1 MLVFIVIMFKV
12 LFSGNLIFFIKFTG
26 FFFEVVVVYLLVLLI
41 RIRSWIK
48 MMMVFINDII
58 IEFIGLKVFS
68 KGVYRN

>member
-58 IEFIGLKVFS
+58 IEFIDLKVFS